1 MKTITFLTPT
11 LTPGRP
17 RAFVRLWPLLALTL
31 LFPDR
36 SLHAAEAKVLT
47 GKAALGDW
55 TSDAPGVRRRLTLN
69 DLPAPNPAESA
80 SNKPNLVKR
89 PEGAW
94 PKAPD
99 GFKVEEFARDLKN
112 PRVIVAAP
120 NGDLFVAESKADRVR
135 VLHDAD
141 GDGKPELSEVFA
153 GDLNQPFGIAFHPPG
168 EEPRHIYIANTDAV
182 VRLPYRSGQTKAE
195 GEPEKLVELLG
206 RRTTHGRRPLDA
218 RPRLF
223 ARRKKDVRLR
233 RLEIER

>member
-112 PRVIVAAP
+112 PRVIVRGTERQSLRRREQSRPGARAA
-120 NGDLFVAESKADRVR
+120 RC
-135 VLHDAD
+135 
-141 GDGKPELSEVFA
+141 
-153 GDLNQPFGIAFHPPG
+153 
-168 EEPRHIYIANTDAV
+168 
-182 VRLPYRSGQTKAE
+182 
-195 GEPEKLVELLG
+195 G
-206 RRTTHGRRPLDA
+206 RRRQAGAERG
-218 RPRLF
+218 
-223 ARRKKDVRLR
+223 LR
-233 RLEIER
+233 R